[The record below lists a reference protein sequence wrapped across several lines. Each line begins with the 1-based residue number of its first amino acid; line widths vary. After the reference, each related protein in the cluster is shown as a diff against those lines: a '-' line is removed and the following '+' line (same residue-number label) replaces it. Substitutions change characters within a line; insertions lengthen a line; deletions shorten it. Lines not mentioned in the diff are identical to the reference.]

1 MCTDD
6 GYVRGNMGLLD
17 QLEALK
23 WVQRNIASFGGD
35 PDQVT
40 VFGESAGA
48 ISIALHLLSP
58 LSGKLFRRAILESG
72 SSYSSGACWTTR
84 DASKYSFGRARRWCR
99 CSVFIWC
106 MLCIVKPLPLS
117 QFQFSICHTVP
128 YFG

>member
-1 MCTDD
+1 
-6 GYVRGNMGLLD
+6 MGLLD

-23 WVQRNIASFGGD
+23 WVQRHIASFGGD
-35 PDQVT
+35 PDEVT

-72 SSYSSGACWTTR
+72 SSFSTGACWTTR

-99 CSVFIWC
+99 C
-106 MLCIVKPLPLS
+106 LCLLFYYRILYVVIKRLALG
-117 QFQFSICHTVP
+117 QFSFSWDNSGC
-128 YFG
+128 